1 MSSFAVQM
9 LEKVELLLIGKVV
22 KDAQSYSI
30 NGRSIT
36 KFTIAELMELRK
48 SLKEEIESEE
58 LKAALDA
65 KGIKR
70 IKAVRYI

>member
-1 MSSFAVQM
+1 MSFATEM
-9 LEKVELLLIGKVV
+9 LTRVESLLQGKLV
-22 KDAQSYSI
+22 KDAQSYAV

-48 SLKEEIESEE
+48 TLKAEIESEE

>member
-9 LEKVELLLIGKVV
+9 LEKVELLLLGKVV
-22 KDAQSYSI
+22 KDAQSYAV

-48 SLKEEIESEE
+48 TLKAEIESEE

-65 KGIKR
+65 KGVKR
-70 IKAVRYI
+70 IKAVRYV